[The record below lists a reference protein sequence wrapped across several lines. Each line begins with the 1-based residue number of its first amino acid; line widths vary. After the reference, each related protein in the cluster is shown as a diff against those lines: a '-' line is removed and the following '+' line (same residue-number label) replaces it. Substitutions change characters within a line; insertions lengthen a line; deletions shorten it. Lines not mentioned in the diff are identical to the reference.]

1 MPETPSLFT
10 SLELTLVSLSPGS
23 TIMMF
28 MMLMMFML
36 MVTMLHLI
44 HRVLAR
50 PDIAKSNLEGTT
62 ATSDLFSMVMM
73 LLMMTLMMVMMRL
86 MMVMIKLT
94 TLMTSSKVGTVFLW
108 MFWPSFNAGAA
119 AEGDAQ
125 MRAIVNTYYR

>member
-1 MPETPSLFT
+1 
-10 SLELTLVSLSPGS
+10 
-23 TIMMF
+23 MM
-28 MMLMMFML
+28 MI
-36 MVTMLHLI
+36 LHLL

-73 LLMMTLMMVMMRL
+73 LLMMTLMMVMIM
-86 MMVMIKLT
+86 LT

>member
-1 MPETPSLFT
+1 
-10 SLELTLVSLSPGS
+10 
-23 TIMMF
+23 MM
-28 MMLMMFML
+28 MI
-36 MVTMLHLI
+36 LHLL

-62 ATSDLFSMVMM
+62 ATSDLFSMVRM
-73 LLMMTLMMVMMRL
+73 LLMMTL

>member
-1 MPETPSLFT
+1 MLETPSLFT

-23 TIMMF
+23 TS

-36 MVTMLHLI
+36 MVAILHLL

-73 LLMMTLMMVMMRL
+73 LLMMTLMMVMIM
-86 MMVMIKLT
+86 LT